1 MLGKGRFMNTIA
13 LVAPA
18 AGVIAQFLSALLAH
32 TIFHKSSKSGIIMD
46 ISKIIR
52 DSAITYLNKQFL
64 FVAVFGAILAVMAGL
79 AFGLLTAVTF
89 SLGAT
94 FSAISAYI
102 STLIAV
108 NANSRTVRAANKGF
122 HYAFLTAFRYGTAIG
137 LSLTGFGLLIIS
149 GLYLALSSLGYSNPA
164 SLVGLGFGASLVGLF
179 TRVGGGIYTKAAD
192 ISADLV
198 GKVEMGLAEDD
209 PRNPAAIAD
218 QVGDNVGDVAGTGSD
233 VFQSYVCT
241 SIAAMI
247 LGSSL
252 YGDEGIVYP
261 LAVLGFGLLSS
272 AAGSLFLRLG
282 GRRIRFS
289 VYSGVY
295 ASAILASLASA
306 LLSMA
311 LFGSLNVFYATLTG
325 IIAILLLT
333 HTTEYYTSPEKK
345 PVEAIAKASGTGPAV
360 NILSGLSAGLEGTA
374 LPVIIFSAAILL
386 AYLFEGLYG
395 ITLVAAG
402 FLSIMATFISMASYG
417 PIVDNANGLVTMSR
431 MGDNLRRTMDMLDS
445 VGNITKAICKVYA
458 IGTSALAQVALF
470 SAYLNAA
477 HLSALDAASP
487 KTISGMLIG
496 GVLSFFLC
504 SLIIRAVSRA
514 AYVMIR
520 EIRRQ
525 LNGSMNGELKPDYNR
540 CISISTKAA
549 LGGMFYPAAFS
560 IAVPFAVGI
569 FLGPESLGGLMAGNL
584 VTTLPLSLFMCIS
597 GAAWDNAK
605 KYIET
610 GGYGGRGSSAHEA
623 SVIGDTVGDPLK
635 DAVGPSLDIFI
646 NLIGTIALISATY
659 IFNR

>member
-1 MLGKGRFMNTIA
+1 MNA
-13 LVAPA
+13 VAFVAPA
-18 AGVIAQFLSALLAH
+18 ASIIAQFLSAFLAH
-32 TIFHKSSKSGIIMD
+32 TVFHKSSKPGIIVD

-64 FVAVFGAILAVMAGL
+64 FVAIFGAILAVMAGL
-79 AFGLLTAVTF
+79 TFGLLTAITF
-89 SLGAT
+89 SLGAA

-108 NANSRTVRAANKGF
+108 NANSRTVKAANKGF
-122 HYAFLTAFRYGTAIG
+122 YNAFLTAFRYGTAIG
-137 LSLTGFGLLIIS
+137 LSLTGFGLLIVS
-149 GLYLALSSLGYSNPA
+149 GLYLALSSLGYSSPA

-179 TRVGGGIYTKAAD
+179 ARVGGGIYTKAAD

-209 PRNPAAIAD
+209 PRNPAVIAD

-247 LGSSL
+247 LGSSI

-282 GRRIRFS
+282 GRRIRLS

-311 LFGSLNVFYATLTG
+311 LFSSLNVFYATLTG
-325 IIAILLLT
+325 ILAILLLT
-333 HTTEYYTSPEKK
+333 HVTEYYTSPERK
-345 PVEAIAKASGTGPAV
+345 PVKAIAKASGTGPAV
-360 NILSGLSAGLEGTA
+360 NILSGLSVGLEGTA
-374 LPVIIFSAAILL
+374 FPVIIFSAAVLL
-386 AYLFEGLYG
+386 AYFFEGLYG
-395 ITLVAAG
+395 ITLVAVG

-417 PIVDNANGLVTMSR
+417 PIVDNANGLVTMAR

-487 KTISGMLIG
+487 KTISGMLVG

-514 AYVMIR
+514 AYIMIR

-525 LNGSMNGELKPDYNR
+525 LNGSKNGELRPNYNR

-549 LGGMFYPAAFS
+549 LRGMLYPAAFS

-569 FLGPESLGGLMAGNL
+569 FLGPEALGGLMAGNL

-610 GGYGGRGSSAHEA
+610 GEYGGKGSSAHEA

-646 NLIGTIALISATY
+646 NLIGTIALISATS
-659 IFNR
+659 IFSQ